1 MFDRRFHRTALC
13 SLGALLAVALML
25 GVAGVRAGA
34 PDGALSA
41 DLDGKVVPLTDVGH
55 LRCHDF
61 DYPRIHCYSSDAAIG
76 AAVEAVLGTDSAA
89 SVSYV
94 LIYDHASFNGSYM
107 YVSQNYV
114 ALFVIGWNDRISSFK
129 AVNGESGIFFTDW
142 YYGGSSWSF
151 CCNQQVSSLGGYDD
165 SFSSVQRT

>member
-1 MFDRRFHRTALC
+1 MFDRRFHRTALR
-13 SLGALLAVALML
+13 SLGVLVTAMLLL
-25 GVAGVRAGA
+25 GVPAVRAGA
-34 PDGALSA
+34 PGSGLSA
-41 DLDGKVVPLTDVGH
+41 DLDGKAVPLTEVGR

-76 AAVEAVLGTDSAA
+76 AAVEAALGTDSATSA
-89 SVSYV
+89 SYV
-94 LIYDHASFNGSYM
+94 LIYDGSSFNGSYM
-107 YVSQNYV
+107 YVSQDYV

-129 AVNGESGIFFTDW
+129 AINGQSGALFTDW

-151 CCNQQVSSLGGYDD
+151 CCNQQVASLGGFND